1 MKSTW
6 IIITIA
12 IISGV
17 VWYISTGFGGQHEQ
31 DIRATSDE
39 EETFVKAP
47 EFSLEDFNG
56 NMVSSK
62 DFAERVMVVNSWA
75 VWCPFCKNELPDFA
89 RLQEFFGDEVAVIAI
104 DRAESLEKAREFTD
118 SIGVTD
124 KFVFLLDPKDSF
136 YKDIGGFS
144 MPETIFVDKTGNI
157 RLHKRGPMDFE
168 EMKEEVLEIQRTE

>member
-1 MKSTW
+1 LSNP
-6 IIITIA
+6 
-12 IISGV
+12 S
-17 VWYISTGFGGQHEQ
+17 Q
-31 DIRATSDE
+31 
-39 EETFVKAP
+39 P
-47 EFSLEDFNG
+47 FN
-56 NMVSSK
+56 VS
-62 DFAERVMVVNSWA
+62 
-75 VWCPFCKNELPDFA
+75 
-89 RLQEFFGDEVAVIAI
+89 QDEVAVIAI